1 MSNPVLHGTKHQVPR
16 QQRASPRP
24 LGPRHHPLPPLLK
37 QPKWPPS
44 SVSGRGWGAGKCYA
58 QRHGSPPSSPLSLCP
73 APGPQA
79 RLPLASG
86 VDLFP
91 LGNYHEGPLSGP
103 SLCLDAP
110 PGLLPPLW
118 ALQPCIE
125 GGKEEGKNR
134 GKEEGKERREGWRDR
149 REEKLSLAPKSV
161 PLPSC
166 PLSFGGS
173 RLSTHQALNKA
184 HHCVGLF
191 FPYIAAPLSNV
202 TGHDSPVDSFC

>member
-16 QQRASPRP
+16 QHRASPHP

-37 QPKWPPS
+37 QPKRPPS

-58 QRHGSPPSSPLSLCP
+58 QRHGSPSSSPLSLCP

-125 GGKEEGKNR
+125 GGKEEGKNG
-134 GKEEGKERREGWRDR
+134 GKDGEMEGKRNCLWHPN
-149 REEKLSLAPKSV
+149 LYPFPAV
-161 PLPSC
+161 PFPLVAVAC
-166 PLSFGGS
+166 PL
-173 RLSTHQALNKA
+173 AK
-184 HHCVGLF
+184 
-191 FPYIAAPLSNV
+191 P
-202 TGHDSPVDSFC
+202 